1 MSAKDKAST
10 PTIERRF
17 YSLQELNEL
26 GLGSESL
33 LRKAIKEG
41 RLPVHRFG
49 SAYRIS
55 QEDLDLYLDAARVP
69 SPHVFDNFA
78 NAVVDAAPKLSDEQ
92 RQQLVTVLGSA
103 V

>member
-1 MSAKDKAST
+1 MSAQDTAT

-41 RLPVHRFG
+41 RLAVHRFG
-49 SAYRIS
+49 SAYRVS
-55 QEDLDLYLDAARVP
+55 QEDLDSYLDAARVP
-69 SPHVFDNFA
+69 SPHMFDNFVD
-78 NAVVDAAPKLSDEQ
+78 AVVDAAPKLSDTQ
-92 RQQLVTVLGSA
+92 RQQLVTVLGGA
-103 V
+103 A

>member
-1 MSAKDKAST
+1 MSAKDTAT

-49 SAYRIS
+49 VAYRIS

-69 SPHVFDNFA
+69 SPHVFDNFVDT
-78 NAVVDAAPKLSDEQ
+78 VVDAAPKLSDEQ
-92 RQQLVTVLGSA
+92 RQQLVTVLGGA
-103 V
+103 A

>member
-1 MSAKDKAST
+1 MSSHDSAN
-10 PTIERRF
+10 PTIESSV

-41 RLPVHRFG
+41 RLAVHRFG

-69 SPHVFDNFA
+69 SPHMFDNFVD
-78 NAVVDAAPKLSDEQ
+78 AVVDAAPKLSDEQ
-92 RQQLVTVLGSA
+92 RQQLVTVLGGA
-103 V
+103 A